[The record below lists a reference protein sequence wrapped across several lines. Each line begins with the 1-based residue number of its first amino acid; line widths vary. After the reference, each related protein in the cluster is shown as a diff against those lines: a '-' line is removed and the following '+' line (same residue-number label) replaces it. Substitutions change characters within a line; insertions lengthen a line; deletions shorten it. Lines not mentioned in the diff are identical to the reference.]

1 MKLTLLDQ
9 NVSVTMNVFL
19 SIANIINL
27 IYNVPQVIKTYK
39 TKSTK
44 DFSSWFIFLRILG
57 NIIWIVYA
65 IEIDSLQMLINN
77 CVTVLAS
84 LFIGYYKGLEIYR
97 GIKSITNDENNF
109 EEQLLEYNPLE
120 VYTNDEL
127 YKYGKDC
134 KLEEITLN

>member
-1 MKLTLLDQ
+1 MQLTLLDP
-9 NVSVTMNVFL
+9 NVSISMNVFL

-27 IYNVPQVIKTYK
+27 VYNVPQVVKTYK

-57 NIIWIVYA
+57 NIIWIAYA

-84 LFIGYYKGLEIYR
+84 IFIGYYKVL
-97 GIKSITNDENNF
+97 
-109 EEQLLEYNPLE
+109 
-120 VYTNDEL
+120 EL
-127 YKYGKDC
+127 YKFKEMTHFDEGLLAEDIDASRDKKKYY
-134 KLEEITLN
+134 LEEMMFN

>member
-1 MKLTLLDQ
+1 M
-9 NVSVTMNVFL
+9 
-19 SIANIINL
+19 
-27 IYNVPQVIKTYK
+27 PQVIKTYK

-84 LFIGYYKGLEIYR
+84 LFIGYHKGLEIYR

-109 EEQLLEYNPLE
+109 EEQLLEE
-120 VYTNDEL
+120 V
-127 YKYGKDC
+127 
-134 KLEEITLN
+134 ILN

>member
-1 MKLTLLDQ
+1 MQLTLLDQ
-9 NVSVTMNVFL
+9 NVSITMNVFL

-27 IYNVPQVIKTYK
+27 IYNIPQVIKTYK

-77 CVTVLAS
+77 CVTVFAS
-84 LFIGYYKGLEIYR
+84 IFIGYYKGLEIYR
-97 GIKSITNDENNF
+97 ERKCIKIDDSNY
-109 EEQLLEYNPLE
+109 EEQLLEYKP
-120 VYTNDEL
+120 VD
-127 YKYGKDC
+127 
-134 KLEEITLN
+134 LEEVILN

>member
-1 MKLTLLDQ
+1 MQLTLLDQ
-9 NVSVTMNVFL
+9 NVSITMNVFL

-84 LFIGYYKGLEIYR
+84 LFIGYYKSMEIYKER
-97 GIKSITNDENNF
+97 KCIIHDDDNYQ
-109 EEQLLEYNPLE
+109 EQLLE
-120 VYTNDEL
+120 
-127 YKYGKDC
+127 
-134 KLEEITLN
+134 EIVLN

>member
-97 GIKSITNDENNF
+97 EITSITNDENNF

-120 VYTNDEL
+120 VYTHDEF

-134 KLEEITLN
+134 KLEENTLN